1 MESPPK
7 VIAGVMGLAGFATA
21 SVAGLATGNE
31 AGVVLGRA
39 IAALLICSIIGAL
52 IGMVGRTAVAE
63 HLASFRASNPPPDRP
78 EVLRRIDEEQQP
90 TTSPAAGAK
99 T

>member
-1 MESPPK
+1 
-7 VIAGVMGLAGFATA
+7 MGLAGFATA

-31 AGVVLGRA
+31 GGVVLGRA
-39 IAALLICSIIGAL
+39 IAALLVCSIVGAL
-52 IGMVGRTAVAE
+52 IGMVGRTAVTE

-78 EVLRRIDEEQQP
+78 DVLRRIDEEQRSAS
-90 TTSPAAGAK
+90 SPAAGAK